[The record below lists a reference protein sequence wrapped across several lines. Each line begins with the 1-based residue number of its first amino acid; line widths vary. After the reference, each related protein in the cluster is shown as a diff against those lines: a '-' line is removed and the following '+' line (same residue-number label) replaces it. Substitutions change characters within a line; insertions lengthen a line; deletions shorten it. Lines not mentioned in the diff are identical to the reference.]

1 MNEDK
6 IFEIVE
12 LAKSTGKV
20 KKGANEVTKVV
31 ERGDAKL
38 VIVAKDVNPPEVVM
52 HLKPLCQENNIPFL
66 EVNSKDDLGSAA
78 GIERST
84 SAVAVINEGEA
95 KKLMQELSKEDK
107 K

>member
-52 HLKPLCQENNIPFL
+52 HLKPLCQEKNIPFL